1 VNQDRLYRSVDDRI
15 LAGVCGGLADR
26 LAIDPSVV
34 RIVWV
39 LLTFASGGLFL
50 LVYIV
55 MALVVPE
62 EDHLGFVPP
71 PPSAAGWSGYPTN
84 APSAA
89 APEPGI
95 APQGGAAGIGT
106 DSGTAPGSGPSA
118 APGWT
123 PPVPPGGAWV
133 TPAAQA
139 QWRAERRAARA
150 AQRGNR
156 GPGQASLVLGVILIL
171 LGAWFLLEQYVP
183 AFDPDRFW
191 PFALLFLGVLLLAF
205 AFGGWP
211 GGKRETKP

>member
-1 VNQDRLYRSVDDRI
+1 VNQDRLYRSLDDRI

-26 LAIDPSVV
+26 LGIDPSVV

-71 PPSAAGWSGYPTN
+71 PPGAAGWAGYP
-84 APSAA
+84 PGGPPPAA
-89 APEPGI
+89 S
-95 APQGGAAGIGT
+95 
-106 DSGTAPGSGPSA
+106 DSGSPMPGAEAGASTGAGAGSSA
-118 APGWT
+118 TPGWT
-123 PPVPPGGAWV
+123 PPVPPAGAWV

-191 PFALLFLGVLLLAF
+191 PFALLFLGVVLLAF

-211 GGKRETKP
+211 GGKREPKP